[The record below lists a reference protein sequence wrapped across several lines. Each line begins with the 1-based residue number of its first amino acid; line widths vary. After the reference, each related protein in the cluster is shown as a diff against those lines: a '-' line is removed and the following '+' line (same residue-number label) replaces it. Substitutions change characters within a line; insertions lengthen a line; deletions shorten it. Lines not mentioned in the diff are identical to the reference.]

1 MCSGAASKP
10 IQVSGLLLMFSHF
23 QLLWM
28 GHSHLHLFHQAR
40 AWAAE
45 AGAVPWPMPGGFCR
59 PWGHKYSRDG
69 GRGAA
74 PARLSAIAGCPAPP
88 AQGTLWG
95 HQQWDGHTALKWHIF
110 DDLLWQDRAGSRNA
124 MGCVAGS
131 SPRRDAPCSGWPG
144 EQLVPCA
151 LVEPLLCYNDGW

>member
-1 MCSGAASKP
+1 MGVAARPGRGDAQEPGGGPELSGDGPVCSGAASKP
-10 IQVSGLLLMFSHF
+10 IHVSGLLLMFSHF
-23 QLLWM
+23 QLFWM
-28 GHSHLHLFHQAR
+28 GHSHLHLFHQPR

-88 AQGTLWG
+88 AQGTL
-95 HQQWDGHTALKWHIF
+95 
-110 DDLLWQDRAGSRNA
+110 
-124 MGCVAGS
+124 
-131 SPRRDAPCSGWPG
+131 
-144 EQLVPCA
+144 
-151 LVEPLLCYNDGW
+151 